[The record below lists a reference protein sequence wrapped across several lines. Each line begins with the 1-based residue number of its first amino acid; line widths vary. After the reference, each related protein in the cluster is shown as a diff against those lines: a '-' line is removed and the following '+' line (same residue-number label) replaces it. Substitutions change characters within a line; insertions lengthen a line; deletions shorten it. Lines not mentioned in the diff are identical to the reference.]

1 MYHSI
6 CNMNR
11 CSLVNGYEAE
21 GNARPEP
28 SSPPSNPSAALDRS
42 SSESC
47 SRAARFK
54 LLPERAL
61 KESNSTP
68 FKAWIVQGFT
78 KTQIFDNI
86 VSPHPILYHIFR
98 LGAFIARNI
107 GKRNVISI
115 GIAFIKRHFD
125 TLRVDRRTI
134 RHTACTSLYLFR

>member
-54 LLPERAL
+54 GVEFD
-61 KESNSTP
+61 P
-68 FKAWIVQGFT
+68 FKAWIVQGFP

-98 LGAFIARNI
+98 RGAFIARNI

-115 GIAFIKRHFD
+115 GVAFTKRHFD

-134 RHTACTSLYLFR
+134 RHTAYTSLYLFR

>member
-42 SSESC
+42 SSESR
-47 SRAARFK
+47 SRAARF
-54 LLPERAL
+54 
-61 KESNSTP
+61 
-68 FKAWIVQGFT
+68 
-78 KTQIFDNI
+78 
-86 VSPHPILYHIFR
+86 
-98 LGAFIARNI
+98 
-107 GKRNVISI
+107 NVISI
-115 GIAFIKRHFD
+115 GVAFIKRHFD

-134 RHTACTSLYLFR
+134 RHTAYTSLYLFR

>member
-54 LLPERAL
+54 LLPE
-61 KESNSTP
+61 
-68 FKAWIVQGFT
+68 AWIVQGFP

-98 LGAFIARNI
+98 RGAFIARNI

-115 GIAFIKRHFD
+115 GVAFTKRHFD

-134 RHTACTSLYLFR
+134 RHTAYTSLYLFR